1 MSYRLRTFRMNQDLV
16 HLDMSDE
23 SNFTRQQNKLKFLL
37 TALKIFNVID
47 SNLEPIGDATL
58 EVLIKRK
65 NRQDDELICWD
76 HILSVLSDRLY
87 DLYINTTSVKE
98 IWDVLKN
105 KYKAKEKGTN
115 KFLIYLNTLISK
127 FYIIFLYSLKYMNHK
142 SLSTN

>member
-1 MSYRLRTFRMNQDLV
+1 M
-16 HLDMSDE
+16 
-23 SNFTRQQNKLKFLL
+23 
-37 TALKIFNVID
+37 ID

-105 KYKAKEKGTN
+105 KYKAEEKGTN

-127 FYIIFLYSLKYMNHK
+127 F
-142 SLSTN
+142 